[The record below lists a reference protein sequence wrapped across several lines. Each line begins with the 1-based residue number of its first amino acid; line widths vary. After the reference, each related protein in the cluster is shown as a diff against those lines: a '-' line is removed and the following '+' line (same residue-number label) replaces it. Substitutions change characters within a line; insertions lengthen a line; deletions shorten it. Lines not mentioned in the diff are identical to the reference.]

1 MSKAM
6 FDLPPT
12 FACAPV
18 RVEVPQDFPLR
29 VHMTPTDR
37 QIIAEVK
44 AWENRDRMPQAQPQG
59 PLPGVPAIRAA
70 IHGNLQAM
78 YPHRRVLTAA
88 DVKPFTEEEK
98 ILLGQTKAF
107 DQKMALNADA
117 MERGIRAGTEKVLN
131 EGTPM
136 WEGYGDWLDRKK
148 NEGKL

>member
-12 FACAPV
+12 HACIPI
-18 RVEVPQDFPLR
+18 RVEVPQDFPMHVR
-29 VHMTPTDR
+29 MSPTDR

-44 AWENRDRMPQAQPQG
+44 AWENRDRFPQGQPQRG
-59 PLPGVPAIRAA
+59 IPGVPAIRAA
-70 IHGNLQAM
+70 VRGNLRAL

-107 DQKMALNADA
+107 DQRMSLNADA
-117 MERGIRAGTEKVLN
+117 MERGIRAGTEKAMN

-136 WEGYGDWLDRKK
+136 WEGYSDWLDRKK